1 MQTLVYD
8 GSFEGWLTAVF
19 DVFEYKLTDVD
30 IVPDSTAQN
39 SLFGESITVI
49 SDSKKAERVWNGMR
63 KYLSSTAMKEI
74 FKAFLSEQKGCENQL
89 LAYARYTFQKK
100 KSVEQDFSHPAVLYV
115 SQTARKVHREKH
127 RMEAFVRFQR
137 TTDGLF
143 FSTIEPDFN
152 VLPLIRKHFA
162 DRYADQR
169 WLIYDVKRKYGL
181 YYDLER
187 VDTVSVDIGEKQNLE
202 NGCSFTL
209 DVSEG
214 LYQHLWQQ
222 YFKSVNIASR
232 KNMKLHIRHMPL
244 RYWKYL
250 VEKQPAVG

>member
-8 GSFEGWLTAVF
+8 GSFEGWLSTVF

-30 IVPDSTAQN
+30 IVSNAMQQN
-39 SLFGESITVI
+39 SLFGEEKTVV
-49 SDSKKAERVWNGMR
+49 SDSIKAERVWTGLR
-63 KYLSSTAMKEI
+63 KYLSSNAMKEI

-89 LAYARYTFQKK
+89 LAYARYAFQKK
-100 KSVEQDFSHPAVLYV
+100 ESVEQDFTHPAVLYV
-115 SQTARKVHREKH
+115 SQTAKKVHREKH
-127 RMEAFVRFQR
+127 RMEAFVRFQQ
-137 TTDGLF
+137 TNDGLF
-143 FSTIEPDFN
+143 FATVEPDFN

-169 WLIYDVKRKYGL
+169 WLIYDKKRKYGL
-181 YYDLER
+181 YYDLYK
-187 VDTVSVDIGEKQNLE
+187 VDIVSVDMHEGESPKNAV
-202 NGCSFTL
+202 SFTL
-209 DVSEG
+209 DEKEE

-250 VEKQPAVG
+250 VEKQPLKL